1 MTFSIH
7 PHLCRF
13 IEEQIKAG
21 RYGTPDEVVNSALAH
36 LSAQIEFPPEDL
48 EELKREVA
56 IGVAELDRGEGQ
68 EWDPDELW
76 DEVERRHAAQAR
88 PDEKRAG

>member
-1 MTFSIH
+1 MTVSIH
-7 PHLCRF
+7 PHLWQF

-21 RYGTPDEVVNSALAH
+21 RYQTPDEVVNSALAH
-36 LSAQIEFPPEDL
+36 LSAQVELPPEDL
-48 EELKREVA
+48 EELRGEVA
-56 IGVAELDRGEGQ
+56 IGVAELDRGEGK
-68 EWDPDELW
+68 EWDPEELW